1 MEHSFNPPEFI
12 KQDYTWDSETN
23 TQILQSSAAFSS
35 NETLKHVRPLN
46 VRGYFGADATI
57 PKDTPICFEIPIPP
71 PFIYSTRNDKTVILR
86 AVWFWSLNEQQQ
98 QTITSGIT
106 AEGEQ
111 QPSEISNQTTT
122 SNQTTEY
129 KYLSATE
136 TTHYDPLV
144 VNMVIAQTML
154 ICAPANGQIPFNDY
168 YAKPFGAYVLPS
180 EAGEDK
186 TRVRYTLR
194 RYLGT
199 FATQSD
205 PTTAFSIIQTPSLA
219 LEVDLDEL
227 HIAQTAKYIDAN
239 NTKQD
244 TDNVIPVDA
253 YGRTKDSTNPETFN
267 NMANA
272 THYFT
277 VKTNGTKYYAWTPWF
292 FDAAVRYISSDG
304 QKYDEQT
311 TTQTTT
317 ALKQETITTTTSKG
331 LSLTTC
337 PVISTLTAQTSSAG
351 DTVMMSNTPS
361 DHPVIFSSSQL
372 PSFLV
377 AFAKPTGELYT
388 IPEEIKLSDLN
399 KYARVYVEMTLAY

>member
-1 MEHSFNPPEFI
+1 MNHSFQPPEFI

-23 TQILQSSAAFSS
+23 TQILESSSAFSGS
-35 NETLKHVRPLN
+35 NEMLKHVRPLN
-46 VRGYFGADATI
+46 VRGFYSVNSTI

-71 PFIYSTRNDKTVILR
+71 PFIYSTRNDKTIVLR
-86 AVWFWSLNEQQQ
+86 AVWFWNLNEQQQ
-98 QTITSGIT
+98 QTSTTGIDGASSIT
-106 AEGEQ
+106 
-111 QPSEISNQTTT
+111 NQTLVSST
-122 SNQTTEY
+122 STEY
-129 KYLSATE
+129 KYLSAVE

-144 VNMVIAQTML
+144 ENMLIAQTML
-154 ICAPANGQIPFNDY
+154 ICAPVSQTAFTDYKAKPFNDY
-168 YAKPFGAYVLPS
+168 VSPS
-180 EAGEDK
+180 EQTTANK

-199 FATQSD
+199 YEKQSGSDTYTFA
-205 PTTAFSIIQTPSLA
+205 IIDTKAKA
-219 LEVDLDEL
+219 LLVDVDEL
-227 HIAQTAKYIDAN
+227 HSAHTSYTHNGTDFSGGTDIIIPIDAN
-239 NTKQD
+239 GMTKNGS
-244 TDNVIPVDA
+244 TPTSFGKVNNITNFFIL
-253 YGRTKDSTNPETFN
+253 GTTTK
-267 NMANA
+267 
-272 THYFT
+272 
-277 VKTNGTKYYAWTPWF
+277 YAWTPWF
-292 FDAAVRYISSDG
+292 FDSAIRYISSDN
-304 QKYDEQT
+304 QKYDETT

-351 DTVMMSNTPS
+351 DTVMMSNTPY

-388 IPEEIKLSDLN
+388 IPEEINISDLN

>member
-23 TQILQSSAAFSS
+23 TQILESSSAFSS

-46 VRGYFGADATI
+46 VRGYFGATATI
-57 PKDTPICFEIPIPP
+57 PADTPICFEIPIPP

-98 QTITSGIT
+98 TTTT
-106 AEGEQ
+106 AGVGNGNV
-111 QPSEISNQTTT
+111 SNQTTT

-144 VNMVIAQTML
+144 SNMLIAQTML
-154 ICAPANGQIPFNDY
+154 ICVPATGQISFKDY
-168 YAKPFGAYVLPS
+168 DGKPFGAYVSPTT
-180 EAGEDK
+180 AGEDK

-205 PTTAFSIIQTPSLA
+205 PTTTFSIIQAPEVA

-227 HIAQTAKYIDAN
+227 HTTHTAKIIDAN
-239 NTKQD
+239 NTVLD

-253 YGRTKDSTNPETFN
+253 DGRTKNSTTPNTFDN
-267 NMANA
+267 VDEATDYFNLGTAN
-272 THYFT
+272 TP
-277 VKTNGTKYYAWTPWF
+277 KYYTWTPWF
-292 FDAAVRYISSDG
+292 FDAAVRYISSAG
-304 QKYDEQT
+304 EKYDET
-311 TTQTTT
+311 ITTQTTSE
-317 ALKQETITTTTSKG
+317 LKQETITTTTSKG

-351 DTVMMSNTPS
+351 DTVMMSNTPY

-388 IPEEIKLSDLN
+388 IPEEINISDLN